1 VTADFGTIAV
11 GGTGSVTIVVNVNV
25 SHGNLVNTA
34 TATSTTPDPD
44 PDNNHSTAVTT
55 VGSGIPML
63 SPELMGLLALMLAA
77 AGLWF
82 VRRD

>member
-1 VTADFGTIAV
+1 MSSRSSVAPFHGT
-11 GGTGSVTIVVNVNV
+11 SQYRE
-25 SHGNLVNTA
+25 
-34 TATSTTPDPD
+34 ATSTTPDPD

-55 VGSGIPML
+55 IDSGIPML